1 MLPASMSTKR
11 DDYRCVAKLHA
22 QSIDQGFLSTL
33 GPRFLALLYRAI
45 DESPDSVLIL
55 AREDDQVVGFV
66 AGTLDMG
73 PVYRGLLRHWPAL
86 ILSLAPSLLIP
97 GRLWRMIEILRHTRR
112 SKDRQAGQAAGTP
125 ALAAMPAAASAWP
138 EAELLSIAVD
148 PAFRGQGHAE
158 ALYAALKAFFASRG
172 VESFRIVVGAPLAP
186 AHRFYRRMGA
196 VPAAEI
202 AVHQGASSTVYMQT
216 LNSPDDPA

>member
-22 QSIDQGFLSTL
+22 ASIDQGFLSTL

-73 PVYRGLLRHWPAL
+73 PVYRGLLRHCRAD
-86 ILSLAPSLLIP
+86 ISLPLPLP
-97 GRLWRMIEILRHTRR
+97 
-112 SKDRQAGQAAGTP
+112 P
-125 ALAAMPAAASAWP
+125 PASA
-138 EAELLSIAVD
+138 D
-148 PAFRGQGHAE
+148 
-158 ALYAALKAFFASRG
+158 
-172 VESFRIVVGAPLAP
+172 
-186 AHRFYRRMGA
+186 
-196 VPAAEI
+196 
-202 AVHQGASSTVYMQT
+202 
-216 LNSPDDPA
+216 